1 MISIIIL
8 TMKSTH
14 NAPRSAWPYMKTYD
28 IWDTVPSSHVIQNK
42 KSIELV
48 DNGDSNQSYL
58 HENHVQTNQRL
69 SPYNNT
75 NEHHDFNRNRSNGRK
90 AKVINFFASTDSD
103 DECLSDDARR
113 LGLCLNTYECR
124 IQGGTSKGDCALG
137 FGVCCVFETTCNSE
151 VNNNITYFV
160 SPKFPAI
167 MPNTIESCN
176 LKVKLLSDDISQIRL
191 DFVHFSLSQPNRKS
205 GICDS
210 DVFSIDGGVTSFVL
224 CGQNTG
230 QHMFYDIGSSKARN
244 NKELKINMNFNTK
257 SVSTRLWEIRIT
269 QIPFSS
275 RAPSGCLQYFTG
287 NEGIIQTFNFAENGR
302 HLANQEYRSCVRQE
316 TGKCSISYEPCDEN
330 SFGIGPTHSNG
341 MPGGPFMTGTGGM
354 GTGGMGISGSTL
366 TIMQQ
371 LMQDYP
377 LISDPPMEELADES
391 MTNEVL
397 ADPPADEDVADDDA
411 TGDADDVAADDAAA
425 NDPASNDPAA
435 DDAAAND
442 PQDDPVDNDPAADDP
457 AADEGSGGGDGGGF
471 FDGFPSFSFPSFFSR
486 RSMGSRSFKDFKH
499 MKHMKHLKYLQSS
512 SRQIYSP
519 CRDRITLPCIVEDF
533 IGAGMGDIPTCIPV
547 HCGNSLCQ
555 RGASSCHLET
565 SVTPFGIGVHFG
577 DGKDE
582 KGSPEDNIGACL
594 RYKQISCS

>member
-1 MISIIIL
+1 
-8 TMKSTH
+8 MK
-14 NAPRSAWPYMKTYD
+14 NYD
-28 IWDTVPSSHVIQNK
+28 IWDVAPTPHNTHKLHVSK
-42 KSIELV
+42 KSIEFI
-48 DNGDSNQSYL
+48 DNDESYY
-58 HENHVQTNQRL
+58 HENHVQTHQQL
-69 SPYNNT
+69 SPYNNI
-75 NEHHDFNRNRSNGRK
+75 NEQHDFNRNRSNGRK
-90 AKVINFFASTDSD
+90 AKVLNFFTSSDSD

-113 LGLCLNTYECR
+113 MGLCLNTYECR

-137 FGVCCVFETTCNSE
+137 FGVCCVFETTCNTE

-191 DFVHFSLSQPNRKS
+191 DFVHFSLSQPNRKT

-210 DVFSIDGGVTSFVL
+210 DVFSIDGGVTSFLL
-224 CGQNTG
+224 CGQNSG

-244 NKELKINMNFNTK
+244 KNELQINMNFNKK

-275 RAPSGCLQYFTG
+275 RAPSGCMQYFTG

-316 TGKCSISYEPCDEN
+316 TGKCSISYEPCDDN

-341 MPGGPFMTGTGGM
+341 MPGGAMTGMGTPGM
-354 GTGGMGISGSTL
+354 GTGGSMLSDPGTAAM
-366 TIMQQ
+366 MQQ
-371 LMQDYP
+371 LMNDYP
-377 LISDPPMEELADES
+377 LISDPPMEPLADES
-391 MTNEVL
+391 MTNEVV
-397 ADPPADEDVADDDA
+397 ADPADEEADD
-411 TGDADDVAADDAAA
+411 TAADNPAA
-425 NDPASNDPAA
+425 DDPAA
-435 DDAAAND
+435 DDPVADDPASDDPAADD
-442 PQDDPVDNDPAADDP
+442 PAADDPAADDPASDDPAADDDPVDDP
-457 AADEGSGGGDGGGF
+457 AADEGSGGGGGGF

-486 RSMGSRSFKDFKH
+486 RSSRTFKH
-499 MKHMKHLKYLQSS
+499 FKHLPSS

-519 CRDRITLPCIVEDF
+519 CKDRITLPCIVEDF

-555 RGASSCHLET
+555 RGGSSCHLET
-565 SVTPFGIGVHFG
+565 SVTPFAIGVHFG
-577 DGKDE
+577 DGRED

-594 RYKQISCS
+594 RYKQIDCS